1 MGDLSRAAWPLD
13 LGIATPTAGVIA
25 RAYGRR
31 RAARYAAALAAALT
45 VQHVALRAA
54 MRATGAGE
62 ASPGDL
68 LTLSRA
74 TGGAVLAG
82 LVAAGVRDRAGAAG
96 QLGWLVALL
105 GATLSDW
112 LDGPLSRRAGP
123 TRLGRALDREADSWL
138 TLWAAAGAVAW
149 GGLPRWCLLPPLLR
163 YAGPLR
169 DLSRCELPA
178 GGGPRWG
185 RATGTAQMAL
195 ILAALAPVD
204 RWLRWPPERRRRVL
218 AGAAWPVSGA
228 QALTVI
234 VSLARRWRAR

>member
-1 MGDLSRAAWPLD
+1 VGDLSRAARSLD
-13 LGIATPTAGVIA
+13 LGVAAPSAWMIA
-25 RAYGRR
+25 RAYGPR
-31 RAARYAAALAAALT
+31 RAARYATGLAAALA

-54 MRATGAGE
+54 MRATGTRE

-68 LTLSRA
+68 LTLGRA

-96 QLGWLVALL
+96 RLGWLVALL

-123 TRLGRALDREADSWL
+123 TRLGRVLDLEADSWL

-149 GGLPRWCLLPPLLR
+149 SGLPRWCLLPPLLR
-163 YAGPLR
+163 YAGPLL
-169 DLSRCELPA
+169 DLVRGELPA
-178 GGGPRWG
+178 GGGPRWS

-195 ILAALAPVD
+195 ILVALAPVD
-204 RWLRWPPERRRRVL
+204 RRLRWPPERRRRVL
-218 AGAAWPVSGA
+218 ARAAWPISGA
-228 QALTVI
+228 QAVTVM
-234 VSLARRWRAR
+234 VSLARRGQ